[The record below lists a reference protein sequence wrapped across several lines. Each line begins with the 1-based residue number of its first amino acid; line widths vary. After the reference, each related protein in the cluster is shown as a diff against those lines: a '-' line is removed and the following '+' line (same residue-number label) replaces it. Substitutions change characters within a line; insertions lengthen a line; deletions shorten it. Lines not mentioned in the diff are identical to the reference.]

1 MAADKGGVRVGTGG
15 IRDLQQ
21 VKALGGLRQGSA
33 VHAGGGQHRHGDL
46 EGMLGD
52 VRLQLS
58 PVGDAELVHGDLGGD
73 DGVDGVHQHVHAL
86 ELGLEVHR
94 GVVQHVLDVQGLGA
108 EHEGVAVGRL
118 LVGVL
123 DAVDAGAAFHV
134 DNLNRNAEDVLQ
146 QGSHRAQ
153 GGVSA
158 AADAPRA
165 DEVDL
170 ALELEF
176 GAGAHGHGHEQH
188 ERQSE
193 TYQLLHKGTSFY
205 IL

>member
-1 MAADKGGVRVGTGG
+1 MATDERGVRIGARGV
-15 IRDLQQ
+15 RDLHQIE
-21 VKALGGLRQGSA
+21 ALGGLRQRSA
-33 VHAGGGQHRHGDL
+33 VHAGGRQHRNRNL
-46 EGMLGD
+46 KRMLSD
-52 VRLQLS
+52 VRLELS
-58 PVGDAELVHGDLGGD
+58 PVGDAELVHGDLGGH

-94 GVVQHVLDVQGLGA
+94 GVAQHVLNVEGLGA
-108 EHEGVAVGRL
+108 EHEGVAVSRL

-134 DNLNRNAEDVLQ
+134 HNLNRNAEDVLK
-146 QGSHRAQ
+146 QGRHRAQ

-158 AADAPRA
+158 AADTPRA
-165 DEVDL
+165 DEIDL

-176 GAGAHGHGHEQH
+176 GAGAHGHSHEQH

-193 TYQLLHKGTSFY
+193 TYQLLHKGTSFF